1 MGTELF
7 DYSSQRDFDKVT
19 LAIKFVL
26 TLIMAGVFIV
36 SLGSYPYYSI
46 PAYIVTTAYY
56 ISALLSLLLALPR
69 HSHNGC
75 LYYARVLLVLI
86 LLIIN
91 LIFANDNYKCFVNEH
106 FKHDYYGK
114 VYFVLS
120 LVSIALNIVFIYEY
134 YGHVLRKQ
142 ANDESNT

>member
-1 MGTELF
+1 MGTKLF

-26 TLIMAGVFIV
+26 TMIMAGVFIV
-36 SLGSYPYYSI
+36 SLGSYPYHSI

-56 ISALLSLLLALPR
+56 ISSLSSLLLALPK
-69 HSHNGC
+69 HSHNGFP
-75 LYYARVLLVLI
+75 YYARSLSVLI

-91 LIFANDNYKCFVNEH
+91 MIFANDNYKCFANEH
-106 FKHDYYGK
+106 FKHDFYGR

-120 LVSIALNIVFIYEY
+120 FVSVVFNIVFIYEF
-134 YGHVLRKQ
+134 YGYVLRKQ
-142 ANDESNT
+142 ANDESNE